1 MRKVSVVVAI
11 GVLGLMGCAVA
22 GEDDVRTPVVDGTI
36 SPKTFKGG
44 SERRLIVF
52 KSDTLPGDAA
62 ARLSRNGA
70 RVRKQIGSI
79 GVATVD
85 ADGAAATKIAAD
97 PAVASVGT
105 ERSWKV
111 PSHRVYGRHF
121 ERPAAA
127 PQDFLYGEQWDQRRI
142 HSDKAWGNVSPAAQ
156 AKVTVAIL
164 DVGVFGDHPDLAGK
178 VVDGVDTSYAHKAD
192 SGCVEPA
199 VPPGFP
205 AYFTRF
211 NFLAADPL
219 TGAVP
224 CEAVEDSASVQ
235 DHGTHVAG
243 TVAANIDP
251 ASGVVGVGPSLN
263 IAAYKVFDRLHT
275 SDAAEDEFVAFD
287 GPLFEAIAD
296 AAAKGYPVA
305 NLSLGGIIDRT
316 DPAQNASWQAWSRA
330 ANLATRQGLLLVAA
344 AGNESLQTNGKN
356 IAAVPA
362 DLPAVVSVSATGT
375 TNLVGPFEFGVVW
388 GPINAA
394 PGSDVLAFYSNY
406 GSRVDIAA
414 PGGDCGP
421 TFPAA
426 CDPKYLIVSS
436 TPLYVPSW
444 STDPTLPP
452 PGLYASF
459 GWMAG
464 TSMAAPHVA
473 GVAGL
478 IKAKHP
484 SWGPQK
490 IREQLQETAQHL
502 TRQETSTQFGSGLVD
517 ADRATR

>member
-1 MRKVSVVVAI
+1 MRKGSIVI
-11 GVLGLMGCAVA
+11 GIAVLGGMGCAVA
-22 GEDDVRTPVVDGTI
+22 GEDEVRTPMVGSTI
-36 SPKTFKGG
+36 SPQTFKGG
-44 SERRLIVF
+44 TERRLVVF

-62 ARLSRNGA
+62 SRLSRSGA
-70 RVRKQIGSI
+70 RVRKQIGAI
-79 GVATVD
+79 GVATID

-97 PAVASVGT
+97 PTVAAVGT

-111 PSHRVYGRHF
+111 PSHRVHGRHQ

-127 PQDFLYGEQWDQRRI
+127 PQDFLYGAQWDQRRI
-142 HSDKAWGNVSPAAQ
+142 HADKAWGNVSPAAQ
-156 AKVTVAIL
+156 ARVTVAVI
-164 DVGVFGDHPDLAGK
+164 DVGVLGDHPDLAGK
-178 VVDGVDTSYAHKAD
+178 VVDAVDTSYAHKAE
-192 SGCVEPA
+192 SGCVEPP

-205 AYFTRF
+205 GYFTRF
-211 NFLAADPL
+211 NFVAADPL

-224 CEAVEDSASVQ
+224 CEAVEDFASVQ

-243 TVAANIDP
+243 TIAANVDP

-263 IAAYKVFDRLHT
+263 IAAYKVFDRFHW
-275 SDAAEDEFVAFD
+275 SDAAEDEISAFD
-287 GPLFEAIAD
+287 GSVFEAIAD
-296 AAAKGYPVA
+296 AATKGYPVA
-305 NLSLGGIIDRT
+305 NLSLGGYLDRT
-316 DPAQNASWQAWSRA
+316 DPAQDASWQAWNRV
-330 ANLATRQGLLLVAA
+330 ANLATRQGLLLIAA
-344 AGNESLQTNGKN
+344 AGNEALQTNGKN

-375 TNLVGPFEFGVVW
+375 TNLVGPFEPGSVW
-388 GPINAA
+388 GPLNAA

-421 TFPAA
+421 TFPAG
-426 CDPKYLIVSS
+426 CDLKYFIVSS
-436 TPLYVPSW
+436 VPLYVPSW
-444 STDPTLPP
+444 STDPALPP

-459 GWMAG
+459 AWMAG

-484 SWGPQK
+484 TWGPQR
-490 IREQLQETAQHL
+490 IRQQLQETAQRIA
-502 TRQETSTQFGSGLVD
+502 RQETSTQFGSGLVD